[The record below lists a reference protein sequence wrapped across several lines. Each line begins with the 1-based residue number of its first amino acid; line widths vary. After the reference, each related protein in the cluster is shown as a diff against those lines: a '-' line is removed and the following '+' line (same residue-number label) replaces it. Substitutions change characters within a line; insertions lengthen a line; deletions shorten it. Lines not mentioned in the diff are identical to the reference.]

1 MNIPLLIS
9 IFDYPTSLIPLFSKM
24 NILVVE
30 DHTLLRTASEK
41 LLKEMFPEA
50 RVEGFSSP
58 SKAMPFI
65 QNRDVEFMIVDLEYN
80 NQEDGISFVKE
91 VKQKKSN
98 IKCIAYT
105 SHKINQVLKDIREAG
120 FNSYLNKDASEKEML
135 ETVDAVLDQPD
146 DVFYESSSYL
156 KFKKAIEEQES
167 KYYSTDYEKL
177 KSLTKTEKKAL
188 QLISEENTSSNDLL
202 ANKLGIRLN
211 TMKKHLSNIYRKLNV
226 KSKDGLKHFWNRTMN
241 D

>member
-1 MNIPLLIS
+1 M
-9 IFDYPTSLIPLFSKM
+9 PLFSEM

-50 RVEGFSSP
+50 NVKGFGSP
-58 SKAMPFI
+58 SKALLFI
-65 QNRDVEFMIVDLEYN
+65 QNRHVNFMLVDLEYN
-80 NQEDGISFVKE
+80 NQEDGISFVKK
-91 VKQKKSN
+91 VKQKN
-98 IKCIAYT
+98 NTIKCVAYT

-120 FNSYLNKDASEKEML
+120 FNSYLNKDASEKEMI
-135 ETVDAVLDQPD
+135 ETIDAVMEQSSDT
-146 DVFYESSSYL
+146 FYESTSYL
-156 KFKKAIEEQES
+156 KHKKAIEEQSS

-188 QLISEENTSSNDLL
+188 QLISEENTCSNDLL

-241 D
+241 DL